1 MAERSGDVAFPLGPA
16 LDFLR
21 HIWRLNH
28 ALERA
33 SRRMDKQLGLTAQ
46 QRFLLRC
53 IGRFPGITPGDAAR
67 ALHIDPGTVS
77 STIRRLESKGLVVRR
92 KDPADSRRVT
102 LGLTKAGRMLDQ
114 PEAHTIEGAVEV
126 LLFKSGSPEIDATTA
141 TLERLVVLL
150 DEDAER

>member
-1 MAERSGDVAFPLGPA
+1 MAERDVAFPLGPA

-21 HIWRLNH
+21 HLWRLNH

-33 SRRMDKQLGLTAQ
+33 SGRMARQLGLTAQ

-92 KDPADSRRVT
+92 KDPADRRRVT
-102 LGLTKAGRMLDQ
+102 LGLTKAGRTLDQ
-114 PEAHTIEGAVEV
+114 PAALTVEAAVEA
-126 LLFKSGSPEIDATTA
+126 LLSRSRAAEIDATTA
-141 TLERLVVLL
+141 TLARLVVLL
-150 DEDAER
+150 GDEAER